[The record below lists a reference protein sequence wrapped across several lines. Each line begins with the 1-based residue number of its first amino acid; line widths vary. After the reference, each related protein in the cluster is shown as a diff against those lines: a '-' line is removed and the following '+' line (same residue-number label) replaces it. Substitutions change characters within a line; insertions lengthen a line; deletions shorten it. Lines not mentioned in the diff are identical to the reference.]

1 MVFKREDKIARR
13 EAEAVVVGADTFIG
27 SHLAKALADCGCAV
41 TAYGMADSLV
51 LSDGIACRK
60 TDYLR
65 YDIPESCRLIF
76 FCHDVSQD
84 CELHTKALSTLCEHL
99 ASTHAINKQVR
110 LCYCS
115 SANICNADGHRITEN
130 SEIYPHSLRE
140 EAIAHAELL
149 LKAWCC
155 MSRNAVAPHI
165 FRHGELYGDADT
177 ITTTIGHVNEC
188 LSLARQGRDITFYG
202 NLNQL
207 RTLTHIDDF
216 TSAVVAIALQDFI
229 PSIINIPGE
238 RISVFEYLMAIAERY
253 GVEWIPTAKRPD
265 VIDENNPAPSCDRI
279 LSSVV
284 FKSLLPDFK
293 PKHRFKKWLNLQCL
307 MSNE

>member
-1 MVFKREDKIARR
+1 MVFKREDKITFRKD
-13 EAEAVVVGADTFIG
+13 EAVVVGADTFVG

-41 TAYGMADSLV
+41 TAYGTADAAV
-51 LSDGIACRK
+51 LSDGIAYCK

-65 YDIPESCRLIF
+65 YDIPESCRLVF

-84 CELHTKALSTLCEHL
+84 RELHTKALSALCEHL
-99 ASTHAINKQVR
+99 SSTHAMNKQVC

-130 SEIYPHSLRE
+130 SEIYPHCLRD
-140 EAIAHAELL
+140 AAVAHAELL
-149 LKAWCC
+149 LKTWCC
-155 MSRNAVAPHI
+155 MSRNAVSPHV
-165 FRHGELYGDADT
+165 FRHGELYDDADT
-177 ITTTIGHVNEC
+177 ITTTAGHVNEC
-188 LSLARQGRDITFYG
+188 LSLARQGKDIEFYG

-216 TSAVVAIALQDFI
+216 ASAVTSIALQDFI
-229 PSIINIPGE
+229 PFVVNIPGE
-238 RISVFEYLMAIAERY
+238 KISVVEYLMAIAERH

-265 VIDENNPAPSCDRI
+265 AIDENNPAPSCDRV